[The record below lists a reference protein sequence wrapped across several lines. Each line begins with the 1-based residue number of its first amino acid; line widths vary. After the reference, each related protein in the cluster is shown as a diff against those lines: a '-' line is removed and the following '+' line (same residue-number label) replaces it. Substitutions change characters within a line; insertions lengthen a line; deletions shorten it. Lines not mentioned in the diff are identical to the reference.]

1 VFICC
6 TRPAGQQIQL
16 GDDGQI
22 QPGAQGRPAIETAL
36 AQAKVALLLV
46 SDAVLASDR
55 ASDRASDLP
64 SEVVRGRPVPDGLGP
79 AELRQPLP

>member
-55 ASDRASDLP
+55 ASDLP